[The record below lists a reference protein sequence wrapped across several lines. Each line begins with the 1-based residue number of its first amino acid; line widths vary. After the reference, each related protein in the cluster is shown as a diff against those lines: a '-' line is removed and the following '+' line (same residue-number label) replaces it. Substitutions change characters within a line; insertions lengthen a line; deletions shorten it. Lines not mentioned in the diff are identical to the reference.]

1 MSLNHAEI
9 TLVLKELDLPG
20 WAVEK
25 VVQRDFR
32 NIFLQLFRP
41 PRGMLLH
48 ICLQH
53 PRVRLHRVSER
64 NGTVPGAGKRSH
76 QRFEEFLH
84 SHIRGGRIMR
94 AEQLYDDRIIRLDI
108 RRNGDITY
116 LYLRLWGTRSNI
128 IVTTPEGIILDACF
142 RKPGEG
148 IETGGT
154 FIPAPPSAPPNPRSI
169 REIPPGSTLNAVIE
183 EEYGKGEREEARN
196 NLLSASRRGLE
207 KRQSRLHSR
216 LAEILQGTEQ
226 STRAEDLRR
235 EGELIL
241 AHAHNATSG
250 AAELEVVD
258 YYNENVRRTVA
269 LDPNRSAQE
278 YAGELFQRAKRAV
291 ETREFLQTTEANL
304 YRELNIISEKLSRLD
319 EMSTGELREVLES
332 ITDQNKRN
340 AAGNDSTTGLT
351 FTSQGFRILVGR
363 NARENDLLLRHNVRG
378 NDWWLH
384 TRDVPGGYVFIQGP
398 KGKSVPLEVLLDA
411 GNLAVFYSRARMSTE
426 ADLFYTQ
433 VKYLRRAKDAP
444 RGTVLPTQ
452 EKNLTIRLDRE
463 RLKRLGISSEIV

>member
-9 TLVLKELDLPG
+9 TAVLQELDLPG

-32 NIFLQLFRP
+32 NIYIQLFRP

-53 PRVRLHRVSER
+53 PRVRLHRVEDR
-64 NGTVPGAGKRSH
+64 NGAAPGAGKRSH

-84 SHIRGGRIMR
+84 SHIRGGRIIA
-94 AEQLYDDRIIRLDI
+94 AEQLYDDRIIRLEI
-108 RRNGDITY
+108 QRTGDVTY

-128 IVTTPEGIILDACF
+128 IATTPDGVILDACF

-148 IETGGT
+148 IETGALFVPSPPPT
-154 FIPAPPSAPPNPRSI
+154 APTPRTIRPVPPV
-169 REIPPGSTLNAVIE
+169 STLNAVIA
-183 EEYGKGEREEARN
+183 EEYGTAEREEARN
-196 NLLSASRRGLE
+196 NLLSSCRRGLE

-241 AHAHNATSG
+241 AHLHNATPG
-250 AAELEVVD
+250 ATELVVLD
-258 YYNENVRRTVA
+258 YYQNNVPRSIP
-269 LDPNRSAQE
+269 LDPNRSAQD
-278 YAGELFQRAKRAV
+278 YAGELFSRAKRAE

-304 YRELNIISEKLSRLD
+304 YRELNTISENLNQLD
-319 EMSTGELREVLES
+319 ELSIQELRELSES
-332 ITDQNKRN
+332 ITDQNKRSPS
-340 AAGNDSTTGLT
+340 GSESTNGLT

-363 NARENDLLLRHNVRG
+363 NARENDLLLRHGVRG

-384 TRDVPGGYVFIQGP
+384 TRDVPGGYVFICGP

-411 GNLAVFYSRARMSTE
+411 GNLAVFYSRARTAAE